1 MSFNIG
7 DTVRATQYLKWG
19 SVPAGTTGV
28 VADSAGGGD
37 ARVDFGSH
45 GNWWYDAE
53 DLALVEADPKYKA
66 GDKVRFTETRGG
78 YGDIE
83 PTGVI
88 VSFDPATSTTL
99 AGYMVE
105 CRRPGNDGRVNRFF
119 CEDEIAGLVEEVTE
133 EQFVDRDL
141 RNNPWEDYVKYNGYH
156 GREAQLHYH
165 IDLGLGSEESQ
176 TRAKELLAELY
187 PEDPFAREGVIYRRR
202 SDILEGLLFRLVG
215 DSVQS
220 YDTELSKPIWAPA
233 PGWEDGFREGDFTE
247 ENFEVVE
254 QGTDTRSS
262 TQPDGRSEMNRKMDT
277 VREAGERRR
286 QKLIAHTHKLEAV
299 IRDRN
304 AEIGTLRAALSK
316 VAQVASDEAYKN
328 VPMHTYPF

>member
-7 DTVRATQYLKWG
+7 DKVRATQYLDWG
-19 SVPAGTTGV
+19 SVPAGTLGV
-28 VADSAGGGD
+28 VAESAGDGD

-45 GNWWYDAE
+45 GDWWYDPE
-53 DLALVEADPKYKA
+53 DLELVEADP
-66 GDKVRFTETRGG
+66 
-78 YGDIE
+78 
-83 PTGVI
+83 
-88 VSFDPATSTTL
+88 
-99 AGYMVE
+99 
-105 CRRPGNDGRVNRFF
+105 
-119 CEDEIAGLVEEVTE
+119 E

-176 TRAKELLAELY
+176 TRAKELLAELH
-187 PEDPFAREGVIYRRR
+187 PE
-202 SDILEGLLFRLVG
+202 
-215 DSVQS
+215 
-220 YDTELSKPIWAPA
+220 
-233 PGWEDGFREGDFTE
+233 
-247 ENFEVVE
+247 
-254 QGTDTRSS
+254 DTRSS
-262 TQPDGRSEMNRKMDT
+262 TQPDGGSEMNRKMDT

-304 AEIGTLRAALSK
+304 AEIETLRAALSK

-328 VPMHTYPF
+328 IPMPTFPF

>member
-7 DTVRATQYLKWG
+7 DTVRATQYLDWG

-28 VADSAGGGD
+28 VAESAWDGD

-53 DLALVEADPKYKA
+53 DLE
-66 GDKVRFTETRGG
+66 
-78 YGDIE
+78 
-83 PTGVI
+83 
-88 VSFDPATSTTL
+88 
-99 AGYMVE
+99 
-105 CRRPGNDGRVNRFF
+105 
-119 CEDEIAGLVEEVTE
+119 LVEEGTE

-141 RNNPWEDYVKYNGYH
+141 RNNPWEDYVEHNGYH
-156 GREAQLHYH
+156 GREAQLHFH
-165 IDLGLGSEESQ
+165 IDLKLGSEESQ

-187 PEDPFAREGVIYRRR
+187 PEGPFAREGVIYRRR
-202 SDILEGLLFRLVG
+202 SGVLEDLIFRLVG

-220 YDTELSKPIWAPA
+220 YDTELAKPIWEPA
-233 PGWEDGFREGDFTE
+233 PGWEDGFREGYFTE

-254 QGTDTRSS
+254 QGTDT
-262 TQPDGRSEMNRKMDT
+262 RSEMNRKMDT

-286 QKLIAHTHKLEAV
+286 QKLITHTHKLEAV

-304 AEIGTLRAALSK
+304 AEIETLRAALSK

-328 VPMHTYPF
+328 IPMHTYPF

>member
-1 MSFNIG
+1 MNFNIG
-7 DTVRATQYLKWG
+7 DKVRATQYLDWG

-28 VADSAGGGD
+28 VTELFDGGPK
-37 ARVDFGSH
+37 VDFGSH
-45 GNWWYDAE
+45 GDWWYDPE
-53 DLALVEADPKYKA
+53 DLE
-66 GDKVRFTETRGG
+66 
-78 YGDIE
+78 
-83 PTGVI
+83 
-88 VSFDPATSTTL
+88 
-99 AGYMVE
+99 
-105 CRRPGNDGRVNRFF
+105 
-119 CEDEIAGLVEEVTE
+119 LVEEVTE

-141 RNNPWEDYVKYNGYH
+141 RNNPWQDYVKHEGYS
-156 GREAQLHYH
+156 GREGQLHFH
-165 IDLGLGSEESQ
+165 IDFKLGSEESQ

-202 SDILEGLLFRLVG
+202 SGILEGLLFRLVG

-233 PGWEDGFREGDFTE
+233 PGWEDGFREGNFTE

-254 QGTDTRSS
+254 QGTDT
-262 TQPDGRSEMNRKMDT
+262 RSEMNRKMDT

-304 AEIGTLRAALSK
+304 AEIETLRAALSK

-328 VPMHTYPF
+328 IPMPTFPF

>member
-7 DTVRATQYLKWG
+7 DKVRATQHLDRG
-19 SVPAGTTGV
+19 SVPAGTLGV
-28 VADSAGGGD
+28 VAESAGDGC

-45 GNWWYDAE
+45 VDWWYGAE
-53 DLALVEADPKYKA
+53 DLE
-66 GDKVRFTETRGG
+66 
-78 YGDIE
+78 
-83 PTGVI
+83 
-88 VSFDPATSTTL
+88 
-99 AGYMVE
+99 
-105 CRRPGNDGRVNRFF
+105 
-119 CEDEIAGLVEEVTE
+119 LVEEVTE
-133 EQFVDRDL
+133 EPFVDRDL
-141 RNNPWEDYVKYNGYH
+141 RDNPWQDYVKYEGYC

-165 IDLGLGSEESQ
+165 IDLGLGSEESRS
-176 TRAKELLAELY
+176 RAKELLAELY

-202 SDILEGLLFRLVG
+202 SGVLGGMIFRLVG

-220 YDTELSKPIWAPA
+220 YDTARAKPIWEPA

-247 ENFEVVE
+247 GNFEIVDAQPE
-254 QGTDTRSS
+254 DTRSS

-286 QKLIAHTHKLEAV
+286 QKLITHTHKLEAV

-304 AEIGTLRAALSK
+304 AEIETLRAALSK

-328 VPMHTYPF
+328 IPMHTYPF